1 MVNQHK
7 FSGTDGML
15 NKIRLLTS
23 NCASAIDGM
32 PRSMV
37 IGVTAPDPV
46 STPDCTHHGLRGFK
60 ILTLDNGLTP
70 TDIATL
76 LGAIYGMLDVFEDEC
91 TQRFGEEFREF
102 VDDARDTHG
111 HARGMAVTPLPALAL
126 VTPDAPSTDNKLYEL
141 GAGMLKS

>member
-23 NCASAIDGM
+23 NCARAIDGM
-32 PRSMV
+32 PRTMV

-60 ILTLDNGLTP
+60 LLTIDNGLTP
-70 TDIATL
+70 ADIATL
-76 LGAIYGMLDVFEDEC
+76 LGTLYGMLDVLEDEC
-91 TQRFGEEFREF
+91 SQRFGEEFRES

-111 HARGMAVTPLPALAL
+111 HARGMAVTPLHALAL
-126 VTPDAPSTDNKLYEL
+126 VTPDAPSIDNKLWEL
-141 GAGMLKS
+141 GSELLKS